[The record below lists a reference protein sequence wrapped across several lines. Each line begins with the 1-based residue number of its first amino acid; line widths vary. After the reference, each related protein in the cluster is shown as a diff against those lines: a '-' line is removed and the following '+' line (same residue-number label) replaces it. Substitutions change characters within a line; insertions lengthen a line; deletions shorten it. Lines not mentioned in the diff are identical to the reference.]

1 MNNTAKNA
9 LYSLILIVIVGLVYL
24 YRESQALV
32 PMEFYGEAMGSV
44 YTIKYLDAQARKLK
58 PEVDKF
64 LEEFNTCLST
74 YDPKS
79 EISRFNQG
87 MSHTFGC
94 PHFYQVLEASRK
106 IYEQSGGAFDP
117 TVGPLVN
124 AWGFGFKQE
133 VQPDSLVIDSLLQL
147 VGFDK
152 ISFDQKQVRKS
163 QPGIVIDFNSIA
175 PGYAVDLVA
184 EMFEAKGI
192 QNYMIEISGEVRCK
206 GVNKDGKPWGIA
218 IVNPVQQ
225 DDFQAIIPL
234 SNRALVTSGNYR
246 KFYVKDG
253 VKYSHTIDPKTGYPV
268 QHSLLS
274 ATVLAP
280 DATTADAMATVLMVL
295 GLEEGKKFLE
305 KHPELDA
312 LLIYSDA
319 KGGTKTYITPELAK
333 LLEN

>member
-1 MNNTAKNA
+1 
-9 LYSLILIVIVGLVYL
+9 
-24 YRESQALV
+24 
-32 PMEFYGEAMGSV
+32 
-44 YTIKYLDAQARKLK
+44 
-58 PEVDKF
+58 
-64 LEEFNTCLST
+64 
-74 YDPKS
+74 
-79 EISRFNQG
+79 
-87 MSHTFGC
+87 
-94 PHFYQVLEASRK
+94 
-106 IYEQSGGAFDP
+106 
-117 TVGPLVN
+117 
-124 AWGFGFKQE
+124 
-133 VQPDSLVIDSLLQL
+133 VIDSLLQL